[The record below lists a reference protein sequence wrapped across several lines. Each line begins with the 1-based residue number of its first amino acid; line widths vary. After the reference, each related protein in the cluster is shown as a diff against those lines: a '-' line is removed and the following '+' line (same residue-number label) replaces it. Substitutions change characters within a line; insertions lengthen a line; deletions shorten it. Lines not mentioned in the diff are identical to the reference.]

1 LNDAPKNNAFL
12 EDMKPLSREVN
23 GTRNR
28 ILSRLPSKDLQ
39 RLRRQMKLVELPLG
53 TSLYEP
59 NAPLERVYF
68 PEDGLA
74 SLLTRLGDGIETEV
88 ATVGREGMV
97 GMPAFFGVDSVPGRT
112 IWQVPG
118 KALMLQTKELRRET
132 RQGGALN
139 DILHLY
145 AQGLFTLISQSAS
158 CNRRHEI
165 VQRCSRWLLMTHDR
179 VNGDEFAL
187 TQEFLSKM
195 LGVRR
200 AGVSVAAGILQKAG
214 LIKYSRGRITIVDR
228 EGLEG
233 ISCECYG
240 IVREEFDRL
249 LG

>member
-1 LNDAPKNNAFL
+1 
-12 EDMKPLSREVN
+12 MKPPSREVN

-28 ILSRLPSKDLQ
+28 ILGLLPSKDFQ
-39 RLRRQMKLVELPLG
+39 RLRLRMKLVELPLG

-59 NAPLERVYF
+59 YAPLKRVYF

-74 SLLTRLGDGIETEV
+74 SLLTRLDDGIETEV

-97 GMPAFFGVDSVPGRT
+97 GLPVFFGVESVPGRT

-118 KALMLQTKELRRET
+118 KALVLQAKVLRQET

-139 DILHLY
+139 DLLRLY

-187 TQEFLSKM
+187 THEFLSKM

-214 LIKYSRGRITIVDR
+214 VIKYSRGRITIIDR

-233 ISCECYG
+233 MSCECYR

-249 LG
+249 LK

>member
-1 LNDAPKNNAFL
+1 
-12 EDMKPLSREVN
+12 MKPLSLEVH

-28 ILSRLPSKDLQ
+28 ILGHLSNKDFQ
-39 RLRRQMKLVELPLG
+39 RLRKRMKLVELPMG
-53 TSLYEP
+53 TTLYEP
-59 NAPLERVYF
+59 SARLEHVYF
-68 PEDGLA
+68 PEDGVA
-74 SLLTRLGDGIETEV
+74 SLLTRLDDGTETEI
-88 ATVGREGMV
+88 ATVGLEGMV
-97 GMPAFFGVDSVPGRT
+97 GLPVFFGVESVPGRT

-118 KALMLQTKELRRET
+118 KALVLQAKVLHRET
-132 RQGGALN
+132 RQGGALS
-139 DILHLY
+139 DVLRLY
-145 AQGLFTLISQSAS
+145 AQGLFTQISQSAS

-187 TQEFLSKM
+187 THEFLSKM

-214 LIKYSRGRITIVDR
+214 VIKYSRGRIKIVDR

-233 ISCECYG
+233 ISCECYR

-249 LG
+249 LQ